1 MDIATWLRRL
11 GLQQYEQA
19 FRDNAIGA
27 AVLPELT
34 ADDLKDLGVTLV
46 WHRRKL
52 LAAITALRCEDSSR
66 LPAADKGVPA
76 AERRQITVMFC
87 DVVDST
93 ALSTRLD
100 PRTCAMFW
108 VRTRSAPLR

>member
-1 MDIATWLRRL
+1 VDIATWLRRL

-66 LPAADKGVPA
+66 LPAADKGGPLQSGGRSRSCSATLLTLLRSRRASTPGPARCFGCVP
-76 AERRQITVMFC
+76 EVRR
-87 DVVDST
+87 
-93 ALSTRLD
+93 
-100 PRTCAMFW
+100 
-108 VRTRSAPLR
+108 